1 MNVREK
7 KDAVP
12 KSLEAWGQRYRST
25 TDDLAYVCLASAG
38 CPISQEVCKHH
49 AEGGDF
55 TTRATRRNNAERIP
69 DLAKINE
76 TG

>member
-7 KDAVP
+7 KYAVP

-38 CPISQEVCKHH
+38 CPISRKYKYRTFRGRGFYH
-49 AEGGDF
+49 EGD
-55 TTRATRRNNAERIP
+55 APE
-69 DLAKINE
+69 
-76 TG
+76 